1 MAKYIPG
8 GDVTQGINPPKKTL
22 SSPPPTP
29 KPQMQNKE
37 KKMSILQR
45 IMGAAKSQNKSN
57 SWWSK

>member
-1 MAKYIPG
+1 MAYTPC
-8 GDVTQGINPPKKTL
+8 GDVTKGIIPPPKSTIIR
-22 SSPPPTP
+22 PPTP

-45 IMGAAKSQNKSN
+45 IMGAAKQQNKAN